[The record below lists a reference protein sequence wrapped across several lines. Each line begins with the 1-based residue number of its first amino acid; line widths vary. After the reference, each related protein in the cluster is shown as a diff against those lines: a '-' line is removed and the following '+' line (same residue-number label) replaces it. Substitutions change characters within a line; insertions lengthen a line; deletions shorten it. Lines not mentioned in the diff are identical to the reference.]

1 MCNYTHR
8 FDIVI
13 TDMAMPAMSGD
24 KLAVELIKIRPD
36 IPILLSTGFSTIMSE
51 EKALSMGIKG
61 FLMKPVTI
69 RDIDK
74 KIRAVLDKK

>member
-1 MCNYTHR
+1 
-8 FDIVI
+8 
-13 TDMAMPAMSGD
+13 MSGD